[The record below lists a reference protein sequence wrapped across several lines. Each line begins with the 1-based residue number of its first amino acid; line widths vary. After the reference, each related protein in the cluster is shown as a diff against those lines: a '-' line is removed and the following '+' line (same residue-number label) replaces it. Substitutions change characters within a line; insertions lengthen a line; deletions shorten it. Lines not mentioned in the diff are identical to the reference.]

1 MLPAEKTGRGNLPV
15 KTNSRG
21 SSTVTNSLFM
31 RIRDRFPA
39 DLSSVLIETPDG
51 KTYSYGDANTAS
63 ARIAGLL
70 TSLGAKKG
78 DRVAVQVDKSPEALF
93 LYLGCIRAGLVYLP
107 LNTAYQA
114 GELAYFMDNASPVI
128 FVCQPHRE
136 DEVKAIA
143 DEQGVAHVLTLG
155 MQSEGSLMD
164 GAASQASDFAPVAC
178 EDDELAA
185 ILYTSGTTGK
195 PKGAMMTQMNLW
207 SNASTLEKLWGFK
220 GDDTL
225 LHALPIFHTHG
236 LFIACHC
243 VMLSG
248 SKMFFLPKFD
258 RDQVMALLPRSTVM
272 MGVPTFYVRLLSGD
286 DFTKDV
292 TANMRLFIS
301 GSAPL
306 LPETFTAFKERTGKA
321 LLERYGMTEMGMAT
335 SNPLNG
341 ERIVH
346 TVGPALPDVEVRVCD
361 EDGNVLAT
369 DEIGVLEA
377 RGPNV
382 FAGYWQMPE
391 KTAEEFRKD
400 GFFIT
405 GDIAKIDAKG
415 YVHIVGRAKDL
426 VISGGF
432 NVYPKEIETLIDKM
446 EGVVESAVI
455 GVQHPDFGEAVVA
468 VIVPEVKGGLS
479 EEGVIGAIKSELA
492 NFKVPKRVFFVDELP
507 RNAMGKVQ
515 KNVLREEH
523 KALFAN

>member
-1 MLPAEKTGRGNLPV
+1 M
-15 KTNSRG
+15 
-21 SSTVTNSLFM
+21 TNSLFM

-39 DLSSVLIETPDG
+39 DLSSVLIETPTG
-51 KTYSYGDANTAS
+51 KTYSYGDADRYS
-63 ARIAGLL
+63 AQIAGLL
-70 TSLGAKKG
+70 SSLGAQKG

-128 FVCQPHRE
+128 FVCQPHRAA
-136 DEVKAIA
+136 EVKEIA
-143 DEQGVAHVLTLG
+143 DAQGVKNVLTLG
-155 MQSEGSLMD
+155 MDADGSLVD
-164 GAASQASDFAPVAC
+164 GASTQSTSFEPVAC

-207 SNASTLEKLWGFK
+207 SNASTLEKLWGFEST
-220 GDDTL
+220 DTL

-258 RDQVMALLPRSTVM
+258 RDQVMALLPHSTVV

-286 DFTKDV
+286 DFTADV
-292 TANMRLFIS
+292 TSNMRLFIS

-306 LPETFTAFKERTGKA
+306 LPETFTVFQERTGKA

-346 TVGPALPDVEVRVCD
+346 TVGPALPDVDVRVCD
-361 EDGNVLAT
+361 DQGNVLGT

-391 KTAEEFRKD
+391 KTAEELRED

-405 GDIAKIDAKG
+405 GDLGKMDEDG

-426 VISGGF
+426 IISGGF
-432 NVYPKEIETLIDKM
+432 NVYPKEVETLIDDLP
-446 EGVVESAVI
+446 GVLESAVI

-468 VIVPEVKGGLS
+468 VVVPQSGADVTEA
-479 EEGVIGAIKSELA
+479 GVMAAIAGELA
-492 NFKVPKRVFFVDELP
+492 KFKQPKQVIVLPELP
-507 RNAMGKVQ
+507 RNTMGKVQ
-515 KNVLREEH
+515 KVALRAEYSG
-523 KALFAN
+523 LFQ

>member
-1 MLPAEKTGRGNLPV
+1 M
-15 KTNSRG
+15 
-21 SSTVTNSLFM
+21 TNSLFM

-51 KTYSYGDANTAS
+51 KTYSYGDADTYS

-70 TSLGAKKG
+70 ISLGAQKG
-78 DRVAVQVDKSPEALF
+78 DRIAVQVDKSPEALF

-114 GELAYFMDNASPVI
+114 GELAYFMGNASPVI

-136 DEVKAIA
+136 AEVSAIA
-143 DEQGVAHVLTLG
+143 ADQGVKSVLTLG
-155 MQSEGSLMD
+155 TEADGTLVS
-164 GAASQASDFAPVAC
+164 GAAEQGDDFAPVAC
-178 EDDELAA
+178 ADDDLAA

-207 SNASTLEKLWGFK
+207 SNASTLETLWGFT
-220 GDDTL
+220 GDDVL

-236 LFIACHC
+236 LF
-243 VMLSG
+243 
-248 SKMFFLPKFD
+248 
-258 RDQVMALLPRSTVM
+258 TVM
-272 MGVPTFYVRLLSGD
+272 MGVPTFYVRLLSES
-286 DFTKDV
+286 DFTADV
-292 TANMRLFIS
+292 SANMRLFIS

-306 LPETFTAFKERTGKA
+306 LPETFTAFEQRTGKA

-335 SNPLNG
+335 SNPLDG
-341 ERIVH
+341 DRIVH
-346 TVGPALPDVEVRVCD
+346 TVGSALPDVDVRVCD
-361 EDGNVLAT
+361 DAGTILAT
-369 DEIGVLEA
+369 DEVGVLEA

-391 KTAEEFRKD
+391 KTAEEFRDD

-432 NVYPKEIETLIDKM
+432 NIYPKEIETLIDKM
-446 EGVVESAVI
+446 DGVVESAVI
-455 GVQHPDFGEAVVA
+455 GVAHPDFGEAVVA
-468 VIVPEVKGGLS
+468 VIVRSNDELS
-479 EEGVIGAIKSELA
+479 EDDVIGAIKSQLA
-492 NFKVPKRVFFVDELP
+492 NFKVPKRVFFVGELP

-515 KNVLREEH
+515 KNILREEH

>member
-1 MLPAEKTGRGNLPV
+1 
-15 KTNSRG
+15 
-21 SSTVTNSLFM
+21 
-31 RIRDRFPA
+31 
-39 DLSSVLIETPDG
+39 
-51 KTYSYGDANTAS
+51 
-63 ARIAGLL
+63 
-70 TSLGAKKG
+70 
-78 DRVAVQVDKSPEALF
+78 
-93 LYLGCIRAGLVYLP
+93 
-107 LNTAYQA
+107 
-114 GELAYFMDNASPVI
+114 
-128 FVCQPHRE
+128 
-136 DEVKAIA
+136 
-143 DEQGVAHVLTLG
+143 
-155 MQSEGSLMD
+155 
-164 GAASQASDFAPVAC
+164 
-178 EDDELAA
+178 
-185 ILYTSGTTGK
+185 
-195 PKGAMMTQMNLW
+195 
-207 SNASTLEKLWGFK
+207 LEKLWGFK
-220 GDDTL
+220 GNDTL

-236 LFIACHC
+236 LFIAYHC

-272 MGVPTFYVRLLSGD
+272 MGVPTFYVRLLSDD

-335 SNPLNG
+335 SNPLDG

-468 VIVPEVKGGLS
+468 VIVPEEKGGLS
-479 EEGVIGAIKSELA
+479 EEGVIAAIKSELA

>member
-1 MLPAEKTGRGNLPV
+1 M
-15 KTNSRG
+15 
-21 SSTVTNSLFM
+21 TNSLFM

-39 DLSSVLIETPDG
+39 DLSSVLIETPTG
-51 KTYSYGDANTAS
+51 RTYSYGDADRYS
-63 ARIAGLL
+63 AQIAGLL
-70 TSLGAKKG
+70 SSLGAQKG

-128 FVCQPHRE
+128 FVCQSHRAA
-136 DEVKAIA
+136 EVKEIA
-143 DEQGVAHVLTLG
+143 DAQGVKNVLTLG
-155 MQSEGSLMD
+155 IDGDGSLVD
-164 GAASQASDFAPVAC
+164 GASTQSTSYEPVAC

-207 SNASTLEKLWGFK
+207 SNASTLEKLWGFE
-220 GDDTL
+220 GNDTL

-286 DFTKDV
+286 DFTADV
-292 TANMRLFIS
+292 TSNMRLFIS

-306 LPETFTAFKERTGKA
+306 LPETFTAFQERIGKA

-341 ERIVH
+341 ERVVH
-346 TVGPALPDVEVRVCD
+346 TVGPALPDVDVRVCD
-361 EDGNVLAT
+361 DQGNVLGA

-391 KTAEEFRKD
+391 KTAEEFREG

-446 EGVVESAVI
+446 DGVVESAVI

-468 VIVPEVKGGLS
+468 VIVPAQKDLLS
-479 EEGVIGAIKSELA
+479 EDGVIGEIKSQLA
-492 NFKVPKRVFFVDELP
+492 NFKVPKRVFFMDELP

-515 KNVLREEH
+515 KNVLREDY

>member
-1 MLPAEKTGRGNLPV
+1 M
-15 KTNSRG
+15 
-21 SSTVTNSLFM
+21 TNSLFL
-31 RIRDRFPA
+31 RIQNRFPA
-39 DLSSVLIETPDG
+39 DLSSILIETPTG
-51 KTYSYGDANTAS
+51 QTYSYGDADACS
-63 ARIAGLL
+63 AQIAGLL

-114 GELAYFMDNASPVI
+114 GELSYFMENASPVI

-136 DEVKAIA
+136 AEVKAIA
-143 DEQGVAHVLTLG
+143 DAQGVAQVLTLG
-155 MQSEGSLMD
+155 MEADGSLMAD
-164 GAASQASDFAPVAC
+164 AASRPTAFEPVDCA
-178 EDDELAA
+178 DDDLAA

-207 SNASTLEKLWGFK
+207 SNASTLEKLWGFT
-220 GDDTL
+220 GEDTL

-258 RDQVMALLPRSTVM
+258 RDQVMSLLPRSTVM

-286 DFTKDV
+286 DFTADV
-292 TANMRLFIS
+292 TSNIRLFIS

-335 SNPLNG
+335 SNPLEG

-346 TVGPALPDVEVRVCD
+346 TVGPALPDVDVRVCD
-361 EDGNVLAT
+361 DDGTVLGT

-382 FAGYWQMPE
+382 FAGYWKMPE
-391 KTAEEFRKD
+391 KTAEEFRQD

-415 YVHIVGRAKDL
+415 YVHIVGRSKDL

-432 NVYPKEIETLIDKM
+432 NIYPKEVETLIDKM
-446 EGVVESAVI
+446 DGVVESAVI
-455 GVQHPDFGEAVVA
+455 GVGHPDFGEAVVA
-468 VIVPEVKGGLS
+468 VIVAEQKDALS
-479 EEGVIGAIKSELA
+479 EGAVITDIKSQLA

-515 KNVLREEH
+515 KNVLREEY

>member
-1 MLPAEKTGRGNLPV
+1 M
-15 KTNSRG
+15 
-21 SSTVTNSLFM
+21 TNSLFM

-39 DLSSVLIETPDG
+39 DLSSVLIETPTG
-51 KTYSYGDANTAS
+51 KTYSYGQADVAS
-63 ARIAGLL
+63 AQIAGLL
-70 TSLGAKKG
+70 TGLGAKKG

-128 FVCQPHRE
+128 FVCQPHRK
-136 DEVKAIA
+136 DEVAAIA
-143 DEQGVAHVLTLG
+143 NDQGVEHVLTLG
-155 MQSEGSLMD
+155 MNGEGSLMG
-164 GAASQASDFAPVAC
+164 GAQSQSGDFVPVPCAD
-178 EDDELAA
+178 EDLAA

-207 SNASTLEKLWGFK
+207 SNAATLEKLWGFD
-220 GDDTL
+220 GNDIL

-248 SKMFFLPKFD
+248 AKMFFLPKFD

-286 DFTKDV
+286 DFTAET

-306 LPETFTAFKERTGKA
+306 LPETFTAFEQRTGKA

-335 SNPLNG
+335 SNPLDG

-346 TVGPALPDVEVRVCD
+346 TVGPALPDVDVRVCD
-361 EDGNVLAT
+361 ADGNVLGV
-369 DEIGVLEA
+369 DEVGVLEA

-446 EGVVESAVI
+446 DGVVESAVI
-455 GVQHPDFGEAVVA
+455 GVLHPDFGEAVVA
-468 VIVPEVKGGLS
+468 VIVPENNGTLTEDGIIGG
-479 EEGVIGAIKSELA
+479 IKSQLA

-515 KNVLREEH
+515 KNILREEY
-523 KALFAN
+523 KSLFAN

>member
-1 MLPAEKTGRGNLPV
+1 M
-15 KTNSRG
+15 
-21 SSTVTNSLFM
+21 TNSLFM

-39 DLSSVLIETPDG
+39 DLSSVLIETPSG
-51 KTYSYGDANTAS
+51 KTYSYGDADAYS

-70 TSLGAKKG
+70 TAKGAQKG

-114 GELAYFMDNASPVI
+114 GELSYFMGNASPVI
-128 FVCQPHRE
+128 VVCQPHRE
-136 DEVKAIA
+136 EEVRSIA
-143 DEQGVAHVLTLG
+143 KEQGVQKVLTLG
-155 MQSEGSLMD
+155 TQADGTLMSGAEGQSD
-164 GAASQASDFAPVAC
+164 DFNPVAC
-178 EDDELAA
+178 ADEDLAA

-207 SNASTLEKLWGFK
+207 SNASTLEKLWGFR
-220 GDDTL
+220 GDDVL

-258 RDQVMALLPRSTVM
+258 RDQVLDLLPRSTVM
-272 MGVPTFYVRLLSGD
+272 MGVPTFYVRLLAED
-286 DFTKDV
+286 DFTADV

-306 LPETFTAFKERTGKA
+306 LPETFTAFEKRTGKV

-335 SNPLNG
+335 SNPLVG

-346 TVGPALPDVEVRVCD
+346 TVGPALPDVDVRVCD
-361 EDGNVLAT
+361 NDGNVLAT
-369 DEIGVLEA
+369 DEVGVLEA

-382 FAGYWQMPE
+382 FIGYWQMPE
-391 KTAEEFRKD
+391 KTAEEFRGD

-446 EGVVESAVI
+446 DGVVESAVI
-455 GVQHPDFGEAVVA
+455 GVNHPDFGEAVVA
-468 VIVPEVKGGLS
+468 VIVRSADQLS
-479 EEGVIGAIKSELA
+479 EDDIIASIKSQLA

-515 KNVLREEH
+515 KNILREQH

>member
-1 MLPAEKTGRGNLPV
+1 
-15 KTNSRG
+15 
-21 SSTVTNSLFM
+21 M
-31 RIRDRFPA
+31 RIRDRFPK

-51 KTYSYGDANTAS
+51 KSYSYGDADAYS
-63 ARIAGLL
+63 ARVAGFL
-70 TSLGAKKG
+70 TSLGAQKG

-128 FVCQPHRE
+128 FVCQPRRE

-143 DEQGVAHVLTLG
+143 NEQGVKHVLTLG
-155 MQSEGSLMD
+155 MNADGSLID
-164 GAASQASDFAPVAC
+164 GVAAQSDDFAPVVCA
-178 EDDELAA
+178 DDDLAA

-207 SNASTLEKLWGFK
+207 SNAATLEKLWGF
-220 GDDTL
+220 GSEDTL

-236 LFIACHC
+236 LFVACHC

-248 SKMFFLPKFD
+248 AKMFFLPKFD
-258 RDQVMALLPRSTVM
+258 RDQVMSLLPQSTVM
-272 MGVPTFYVRLLSGD
+272 MGVPTFYVRLLSED
-286 DFTKDV
+286 DFTAEV
-292 TANMRLFIS
+292 ASNMRLFIS

-306 LPETFTAFKERTGKA
+306 LPETFTAFEKRTGKT

-335 SNPLNG
+335 SNPLDG

-346 TVGPALPDVEVRVCD
+346 TVGLALPDVDVRVCD
-361 EDGNVLAT
+361 ENGDVLGV

-391 KTAEEFRKD
+391 KTAEEFRED

-426 VISGGF
+426 LISGGF

-446 EGVVESAVI
+446 DGVVESAVI

-468 VIVPEVKGGLS
+468 VIVPEAKDALS
-479 EEGVIGAIKSELA
+479 EEGVINSIKSELA
-492 NFKVPKRVFFVDELP
+492 NFKVPKRVFFMEELP

-515 KNVLREEH
+515 KNVLRDQH